1 MKTLAV
7 LVFIVIGSQMLL
19 LAASYLNF
27 LKQERKERLEK
38 WQD

>member
-1 MKTLAV
+1 MKTLTLLAI
-7 LVFIVIGSQMLL
+7 IVIGSQMLL
-19 LAASYLNF
+19 LAVSYLNF